1 MYLDLLERRLD
12 KYFNAKGPFFGV
24 LLVQLAHLS
33 ERVPGPLRLF
43 NVVKFADDVAVGGDH
58 SPCEALLH
66 LGWELFNFVIV
77 SFSILVF
84 SFLCV
89 CESLENNDDQL
100 TIIDI
105 LILSFS
111 TSSSSYSTSSST

>member
-33 ERVPGPLRLF
+33 ERVPGSLRLF
-43 NVVKFADDVAVGGDH
+43 NVVKFADDVAMGGDH

-89 CESLENNDDQL
+89 REKIVRRVPPS
-100 TIIDI
+100 
-105 LILSFS
+105 
-111 TSSSSYSTSSST
+111 